1 MDVSKLIIGNKLAAN
16 IRHLRKQLSISQEDL
31 AKQLNL
37 NRDKVAAYE
46 KGTAEPKI
54 LNRGNIASY
63 EKGTAEPKIC
73 NLLNLANFYKVSV
86 IDLTTS
92 DLRCPIALG
101 SARNNYRYEL
111 KAEDKVVL
119 EKFREQAAELKKVME
134 SVQVCHEFKLKSMD
148 NVPSGL
154 QCVVASYN
162 QLHDVSAMLIK
173 AQDELLEFVKT
184 RMK

>member
-1 MDVSKLIIGNKLAAN
+1 MDVSKLTVKNKLASN

-37 NRDKVAAYE
+37 NR
-46 KGTAEPKI
+46 
-54 LNRGNIASY
+54 GNIASY

-73 NLLNLANFYKVSV
+73 NLLNLSNFYKVSV

-92 DLRCPIALG
+92 DLRCPVALG
-101 SARNNYRYEL
+101 SARNNYQYEL

-119 EKFREQAAELKKVME
+119 DKFREQAIELKKVME
-134 SVQVCHEFKLKSMD
+134 SVQVCHEFKLKSME
-148 NVPSGL
+148 NVPPGL
-154 QCVVASYN
+154 QCMVSSYN
-162 QLHDVSAMLIK
+162 QLHDVGSMLMN
-173 AQDELLEFVKT
+173 AHNELLEFVKT

>member
-1 MDVSKLIIGNKLAAN
+1 MDVSKMTVENKLASN

-31 AKQLNL
+31 ANKL
-37 NRDKVAAYE
+37 
-46 KGTAEPKI
+46 G

-73 NLLNLANFYKVSV
+73 NLLNLSNFYRVSV

-101 SARNNYRYEL
+101 TARNNYQYEL
-111 KAEDKVVL
+111 KEEDKAVL
-119 EKFREQAAELKKVME
+119 EKFYEHAAELKKVME
-134 SVQVCHEFKLKSMD
+134 SVQVCHDFKLKSMKD
-148 NVPSGL
+148 VPPGL
-154 QCVVASYN
+154 QCVVSNFN
-162 QLHDVSAMLIK
+162 QLGDAGKMLMK
-173 AQDELLEFVKT
+173 AHDELLEFVKT

>member
-1 MDVSKLIIGNKLAAN
+1 MDVSKLTIGNKLASN

-31 AKQLNL
+31 ARKL
-37 NRDKVAAYE
+37 
-46 KGTAEPKI
+46 G

-73 NLLNLANFYKVSV
+73 NLLNLSNFYKVSV

-92 DLRCPIALG
+92 DLRCPVALG
-101 SARNNYRYEL
+101 SARNNYQYEL

-119 EKFREQAAELKKVME
+119 DKFREQATELKKVME
-134 SVQVCHEFKLKSMD
+134 SVQVCHDFKLKSME
-148 NVPSGL
+148 NVPPGL
-154 QCVVASYN
+154 QCVVSNFN
-162 QLHDVSAMLIK
+162 QMRDAGEMLMN
-173 AQDELLEFVKT
+173 AHNELLEFIKT